1 MVLLLIGLFVL
12 GCCIGSF
19 INASEYRL
27 AKSLPIANDRSRCR
41 SCKKP
46 LAWYDLIPLV
56 SFLVLSGKCRSC
68 HAPISKQYPLVEAAT
83 GALFALAGYMAGL
96 SGADVL
102 DGQTIFRLMRDIIV
116 VSVAVFLFVY
126 DYKYTLLPDAVT
138 VPSIVLFAACSWWLG
153 LHWQSLLV
161 GMVVGGGFFLV
172 QYAVSSGAWVGGG
185 DIRFGAMLGALFGW
199 PMVLVALFVSYVT
212 GAVVGGGLLA
222 LGKKKPGDAIP
233 FGTFLSVGMLFTL
246 WWGEA
251 VIAWYA
257 QWL

>member
-1 MVLLLIGLFVL
+1 MLFLLGLFVL

-41 SCKKP
+41 SCAKA
-46 LAWYDLIPLV
+46 LAWYDLVPLV
-56 SFLVLSGKCRSC
+56 SYLVLRGKCRSC
-68 HAPISKQYPLVEAAT
+68 QARISTQYPLVEGVT
-83 GALFALAGYMAGL
+83 GVLFVVAGSMASIGTDTE
-96 SGADVL
+96 SIV
-102 DGQTIFRLMRDIIV
+102 RLIRDLIV
-116 VSVAVFLFVY
+116 VSIAVFLFVY

-138 VPSIVLFAACSWWLG
+138 LPSIAVFAAFSWWLG
-153 LHWQSLLV
+153 VSWQSLLV
-161 GMVVGGGFFLV
+161 GTIVGGGFFLL

-199 PMVLVALFVSYVT
+199 PTILVALFVSYVT
-212 GAVVGGGLLA
+212 GAIAGGTLLA

-233 FGTFLSVGMLFTL
+233 FGTFLSIGMLLTL
-246 WWGEA
+246 WWGQA
-251 VIAWYA
+251 LVDWYA